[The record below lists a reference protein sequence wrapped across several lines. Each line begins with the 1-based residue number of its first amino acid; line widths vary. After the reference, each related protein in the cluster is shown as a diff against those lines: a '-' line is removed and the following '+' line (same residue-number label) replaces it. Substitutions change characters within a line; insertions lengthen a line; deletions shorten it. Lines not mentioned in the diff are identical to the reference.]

1 MSKKEIC
8 AHDMNELLPI
18 IRYVIEHEEINISSM
33 CKDTGIPRS
42 TLYDF
47 LFQDS
52 KELARIQKIMSYLG
66 LEISIK
72 PTAEK
77 QWTFFLSNISDKQMI
92 MQKYLCIIVPKGGI
106 QNVKVQN
113 Y

>member
-77 QWTFFLSNISDKQMI
+77 
-92 MQKYLCIIVPKGGI
+92 
-106 QNVKVQN
+106 
-113 Y
+113 